1 MSWKTKQYSSWLLI
15 CDNADELVSLRNC
28 WPDET
33 WGGCGKVLVTIQDS
47 SNVPFTDPSC
57 RHISLSCGMKMDDA
71 LSLLRS
77 ISQLSCDDEELE
89 YSVVKALNFQPLAIA
104 CAAPMFAISITMQLQ
119 VISLRVIRPG
129 ETTSRNLKW
138 EKGV

>member
-1 MSWKTKQYSSWLLI
+1 
-15 CDNADELVSLRNC
+15 
-28 WPDET
+28 
-33 WGGCGKVLVTIQDS
+33 
-47 SNVPFTDPSC
+47 
-57 RHISLSCGMKMDDA
+57 MDDA